1 MHRYMKGARSEREL
15 LNTFYNKGYSVLR
28 SAGSGVNS
36 LGPDIIAIKDK
47 ICIAIECKAWEK
59 NRLSIDLDGYK
70 KLYEWEQN
78 TKFPTYIAWRMNGK
92 GWFFIKL
99 EELKKGEKDYSIT
112 KIKALELNRLLDSIL
127 PFKQEQNQETYKND
141 ILNSERVLV
150 VD

>member
-1 MHRYMKGARSEREL
+1 MKGARSEREL
-15 LNTFYNKGYSVLR
+15 LNIFYNMGYSVLR

-47 ICIAIECKAWEK
+47 VCIAIECKAWEK
-59 NRLSIDLDGYK
+59 NRLSIDMDGYK

-99 EELKKGEKDYSIT
+99 DELKQGEKDYSIT
-112 KIKALELNRLLDSIL
+112 RIKVLEMNRILDSIL
-127 PFKQEQNQETYKND
+127 PWKYEKIENKLQENIMAID
-141 ILNSERVLV
+141 
-150 VD
+150 